1 MFRHISRKKILLGSG
16 ILAVCILISPF
27 LLFKKKDK
35 RLITFGMI
43 ADVHYANREPVRNRF
58 YNQSLDKLKEFVDE
72 MNRQKVAF
80 VVELGD
86 FKDQDEVPNQE
97 NTLKYLDAVEAI
109 FHQFKGP
116 TYHVLG
122 NHDMDGITKTQ
133 FLQHVENT
141 GIDRDKNCYSFN
153 QNGMHFI
160 VLDGNYTGDLKDYNK
175 DTFRGQES
183 WIPEDQIEWLR
194 KDLRGNELPTMVF
207 IHQLLGDSKGM
218 KKSVQNA
225 PEIRKILE
233 HSGKVLAVFEGHVDS
248 ERHSLINHI
257 HYYSLISAVE
267 GSGLRNSS
275 YVTVDVYK
283 SGGIR
288 IHGYRKASSRKF
300 NFNSII

>member
-16 ILAVCILISPF
+16 LLAVGILIISF
-27 LLFKKKDK
+27 LLLKKKDK
-35 RLITFGMI
+35 PLISFGMI
-43 ADVHYANREPVRNRF
+43 ADVHYANREPARNRF
-58 YNQSLDKLKEFVDE
+58 YNQSLDKLNEFVEE

-97 NTLKYLDAVEAI
+97 NTLKYMDAVEAV
-109 FHQFKGP
+109 FHRFKGP

-141 GIDRDKNCYSFN
+141 GIAKDKNYYSFD
-153 QNGMHFI
+153 QKGMHFI
-160 VLDGNYTGDLKDYNK
+160 VLDGNYTGDAKDYNK
-175 DTFRGQES
+175 GTFRGQES
-183 WIPEDQIEWLR
+183 WIPKDQVEWLR
-194 KDLRGNELPTMVF
+194 EDLKENELPAIVF

-225 PEIRKILE
+225 PEIRKMLE
-233 HSGKVLAVFEGHVDS
+233 NSGKVLAVFEGHVDS

-288 IHGYRKASSRKF
+288 IHGYRKASNRKF
-300 NFNSII
+300 NFSNII